1 MSIPMRKLQDFF
13 GARLQENVR
22 MANYTT
28 SRVGGPALGLVS
40 VNTIAELRDAANA
53 LWSLDVPFK
62 LIGSGSNIL
71 VSDSGYQGIVLL
83 NHCHNIRINTQEEPP
98 SIYAESGAN
107 LSNVARQSALR
118 GLSGLEWAG
127 SVPGSVGGAVYGNA
141 GAFGSDI
148 SRSLV
153 SIQALVRGEGEMT
166 MTAEELMFS
175 YRSSIL
181 KREPKDLLILS
192 ARLKA
197 ERSERATAWKALLEM
212 SEKRQAN
219 QPTGASTGSTFK
231 NPPGDYAGRLIEAAG
246 LKGMT
251 DGHAQFSG
259 LHANFIVN
267 DGNSSAQEYL
277 KLIRTAQ
284 KTVKE
289 KFGVQLELEIELI
302 GDFDEPAK
310 E

>member
-1 MSIPMRKLQDFF
+1 MNIPMRKLQALF

-22 MANYTT
+22 MADYTT

-71 VSDSGYQGIVLL
+71 VSDSGYNGIILL
-83 NHCHNIRINTQEEPP
+83 NHCHNIRINTQQEPP
-98 SIYAESGAN
+98 VIFAESGAN
-107 LSNVARQSALR
+107 LSNIARQSALR

-148 SRSLV
+148 ARSLI
-153 SIQALVRGEGEMT
+153 SIQALLRDEGEKT
-166 MTAEELMFS
+166 LTADDLQFA

-181 KREPKDLLILS
+181 KREHKELLILS
-192 ARLKA
+192 ATLKA
-197 ERSERATAWKALLEM
+197 ERSTREAAWKTLM
-212 SEKRQAN
+212 DISQKRQAT

-246 LKGMT
+246 LKGFT

-267 DGNSSAQEYL
+267 DGSSSAQEYL

-302 GDFDEPAK
+302 GDFNDAE
-310 E
+310 

>member
-1 MSIPMRKLQDFF
+1 MSIPIRKLQALF

-28 SRVGGPALGLVS
+28 SRVGGPALGLIAL
-40 VNTIAELRDAANA
+40 NTLDEMRETTAA
-53 LWSLDVPFK
+53 LWSLDIPFK

-71 VSDSGYQGIVLL
+71 VSDKGYPGIILL
-83 NHCHNIRINTQEEPP
+83 NHCHNIRINTHQDPP
-98 SIYAESGAN
+98 GVYAESGAN
-107 LSNVARQSALR
+107 LSNLARQSALR

-148 SRSLV
+148 SKSLV
-153 SIQALVRGEGEMT
+153 SIQALLRGEGEKT
-166 MTAEELMFS
+166 LSAEDLQFS

-181 KREPKDLLILS
+181 KRERKEVLILS
-192 ARLKA
+192 ATMKA
-197 ERSERATAWKALLEM
+197 AQSTREAAWKTLMEI
-212 SEKRQAN
+212 SDKRQAT

-231 NPPGDYAGRLIEAAG
+231 NPPGDHAGRLIEAAG
-246 LKGMT
+246 LKGLQV
-251 DGHAQFSG
+251 GHAQFST

-277 KLIRTAQ
+277 TLIRAAQ

-289 KFGVQLELEIELI
+289 KFGVQLQLEIELI
-302 GDFDEPAK
+302 GEFDDDDA
-310 E
+310 

>member
-1 MSIPMRKLQDFF
+1 MNIPLSKLQALF

-22 MANYTT
+22 MADYTT

-71 VSDSGYQGIVLL
+71 VSDSGYNGIILL
-83 NHCHNIRINTQEEPP
+83 NHCHNIRINTQQEPP
-98 SIYAESGAN
+98 VIFAESGAN
-107 LSNVARQSALR
+107 LSNIARQSALR

-148 SRSLV
+148 ARSLI
-153 SIQALVRGEGEMT
+153 SIQALLRDEGEKT
-166 MTAEELMFS
+166 LTADDLQFA

-181 KREPKDLLILS
+181 KRERKELLILS
-192 ARLKA
+192 ATLKA
-197 ERSERATAWKALLEM
+197 ERSTREAAWKTLMDM
-212 SEKRQAN
+212 SQKRQAT

-246 LKGMT
+246 LKGFT
-251 DGHAQFSG
+251 GGHAQFSG

-267 DGNSSAQEYL
+267 DGSSSAQEYL

-289 KFGVQLELEIELI
+289 KFGVQLELEIELM
-302 GDFDEPAK
+302 GDFNDAE
-310 E
+310 

>member
-1 MSIPMRKLQDFF
+1 MNIPMRKLQALF

-22 MANYTT
+22 MADYTT
-28 SRVGGPALGLVS
+28 SRVGGPAFGLVS

-71 VSDSGYQGIVLL
+71 VSDSGYNGIILL
-83 NHCHNIRINTQEEPP
+83 NHCHNIRINTQQEPP
-98 SIYAESGAN
+98 VIFAESGAN
-107 LSNVARQSALR
+107 LSNIARQSALR

-148 SRSLV
+148 ARSLI
-153 SIQALVRGEGEMT
+153 SIQALLRDEGEKT
-166 MTAEELMFS
+166 LTADELQFA

-181 KREPKDLLILS
+181 KRERKELLILS
-192 ARLKA
+192 ATLKA
-197 ERSERATAWKALLEM
+197 ERSTREAAWKTLM
-212 SEKRQAN
+212 DISQKRQAT

-246 LKGMT
+246 LKGFT

-267 DGNSSAQEYL
+267 DGRSSAQEYL

-284 KTVKE
+284 KIVKE

-302 GDFDEPAK
+302 GEFNDAE
-310 E
+310 

>member
-1 MSIPMRKLQDFF
+1 MNIPMNKLQALL

-28 SRVGGPALGLVS
+28 SRVGGPALGLVA
-40 VNTIAELRDAANA
+40 VNTIDEMREAANA

-71 VSDSGYQGIVLL
+71 VSDRGYKGIILV
-83 NHCHNIRINTQEEPP
+83 NHCHNIRINTQQEPP

-107 LSNVARQSALR
+107 LSNIARQSALR

-148 SRSLV
+148 SKSLV
-153 SIQALVRGEGEMT
+153 SIQALLRGEGEKT
-166 MTAEELMFS
+166 LSAEDLKFT

-181 KREPKDLLILS
+181 KRERKELLILS
-192 ARLKA
+192 ATLKA
-197 ERSERATAWKALLEM
+197 ERSTREAAWKTLMEM
-212 SEKRQAN
+212 SDKRQAS

-251 DGHAQFSG
+251 VGHAQFSG

-267 DGNSSAQEYL
+267 DGSSSAQEYL

-289 KFGVQLELEIELI
+289 KFGVELELEIELI
-302 GDFDEPAK
+302 GEFDDE

>member
-1 MSIPMRKLQDFF
+1 MNIPMRKLQALF

-22 MANYTT
+22 MADYTT
-28 SRVGGPALGLVS
+28 SRVGGPALGLIS
-40 VNTIAELRDAANA
+40 VNTISEMRDAANA

-71 VSDSGYQGIVLL
+71 VSDSGYNGIILL
-83 NHCHNIRINTQEEPP
+83 NHCHNIRINTQQEPP
-98 SIYAESGAN
+98 VIYAESGAN
-107 LSNVARQSALR
+107 LSNIARQSALR

-148 SRSLV
+148 ARSLI
-153 SIQALVRGEGEMT
+153 SIQALLRDEGEKT
-166 MTAEELMFS
+166 LTADELQFA

-181 KREPKDLLILS
+181 KRERKELLILS
-192 ARLKA
+192 ATLKA
-197 ERSERATAWKALLEM
+197 ERSTREAAWKTLM
-212 SEKRQAN
+212 DISQKRQAT

-246 LKGMT
+246 LKGFT

-267 DGNSSAQEYL
+267 DGRSSAQEYL

-284 KTVKE
+284 KIVKE

-302 GDFDEPAK
+302 GEFNDAE
-310 E
+310 

>member
-1 MSIPMRKLQDFF
+1 MSIPMNQLQALL

-28 SRVGGPALGLVS
+28 SRVGGPALGLVA
-40 VNTIAELRDAANA
+40 VNTIDEMREAANA

-71 VSDSGYQGIVLL
+71 VSDRGYKGIILV
-83 NHCHNIRINTQEEPP
+83 NHCHNIRINTQQEPP

-107 LSNVARQSALR
+107 LSSIARQSALR

-148 SRSLV
+148 SKSLV
-153 SIQALVRGEGEMT
+153 SIQALLRGEGEKT
-166 MTAEELMFS
+166 LSAEDLKFT

-181 KREPKDLLILS
+181 KRARKELLILS
-192 ARLKA
+192 ATLKA
-197 ERSERATAWKALLEM
+197 ERSTREAAWKTLMEM
-212 SEKRQAN
+212 SDKRQAS

-251 DGHAQFSG
+251 VGHAQISG
-259 LHANFIVN
+259 LHSNFIVN
-267 DGNSSAQEYL
+267 DGSSSAQEYL

-289 KFGVQLELEIELI
+289 KFGVELELEIELI
-302 GDFDEPAK
+302 GEFDDEA
-310 E
+310 

>member
-1 MSIPMRKLQDFF
+1 MSIPMRKLQALF

-22 MANYTT
+22 MADYTT

-40 VNTIAELRDAANA
+40 VNTISEMRDAANA

-71 VSDSGYQGIVLL
+71 VSDSGYNGIILL
-83 NHCHNIRINTQEEPP
+83 NHCHNIRINTQQEPP
-98 SIYAESGAN
+98 VIFAESGAN
-107 LSNVARQSALR
+107 LSNIARQSALR

-148 SRSLV
+148 ARSLI
-153 SIQALVRGEGEMT
+153 SIQALLRDEGEKT
-166 MTAEELMFS
+166 LTADELQFA

-181 KREPKDLLILS
+181 KRERKELLILS
-192 ARLKA
+192 ATLKA
-197 ERSERATAWKALLEM
+197 ERSTREAAWKTLM
-212 SEKRQAN
+212 DISQKRQAT

-246 LKGMT
+246 LKGFT

-267 DGNSSAQEYL
+267 DGRSSAQEYL

-284 KTVKE
+284 KIVKE

-302 GDFDEPAK
+302 GEFNDAE
-310 E
+310 

>member
-1 MSIPMRKLQDFF
+1 MKIPMRKLQALF
-13 GARLQENVR
+13 GDRLQENVR
-22 MANYTT
+22 MADYTT

-71 VSDSGYQGIVLL
+71 VSDSGYQGIILL
-83 NHCHNIRINTQEEPP
+83 NHCHNIRMNTQQEPP
-98 SIYAESGAN
+98 EIFAESGAN
-107 LSNVARQSALR
+107 LSNIARQSALR

-141 GAFGSDI
+141 GAFGSDM
-148 SRSLV
+148 SNSLV
-153 SIQALVRGEGEMT
+153 SIQALLRDEGEKT
-166 MTAEELMFS
+166 LRAEDLEFS

-181 KREPKDLLILS
+181 KRERKQLLILS
-192 ARLKA
+192 ATLKA
-197 ERSERATAWKALLEM
+197 ERSTREAAWKTLMDM
-212 SEKRQAN
+212 SEKRQAT

-246 LKGMT
+246 LKGLT

-267 DGNSSAQEYL
+267 DGRSSAREYL
-277 KLIRTAQ
+277 KLIRMAQ

-289 KFGVQLELEIELI
+289 QFGVQLELEIELI
-302 GDFDEPAK
+302 GEFDDAE
-310 E
+310 